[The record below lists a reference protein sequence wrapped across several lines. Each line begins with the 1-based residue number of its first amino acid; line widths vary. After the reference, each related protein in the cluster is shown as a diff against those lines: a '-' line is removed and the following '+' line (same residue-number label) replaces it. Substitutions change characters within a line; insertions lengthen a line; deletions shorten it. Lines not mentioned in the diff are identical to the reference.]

1 MSNKTLLV
9 TGGSSD
15 IAEKFIRKY
24 SKNYDLIITTYNK
37 NYPKIDISKKKKIK
51 NFKVNFNNYKELCN
65 FTNMLKK
72 KSLLPNRILHI
83 ASNKLELSSLVNL
96 DWKDYEKIIN
106 VQVRSLFEIF
116 KYFLP
121 SMKKNKEGKIVILLS
136 SVVYGKPP
144 SSMSQYV
151 TAKYA
156 LNGLIKSA
164 ASEFANYRININSV
178 SPDMMK
184 TKFMNDIP
192 DKILQ
197 LNEQKVPFGRNTEI
211 NDILDTIE
219 FLLSKRSDFITGI
232 DIPITGGL

>member
-24 SKNYDLIITTYNK
+24 SKNYDLIITNYNK

-72 KSLLPNRILHI
+72 KSLLPKRILHN
-83 ASNKLELSSLVNL
+83 ASNKLELCSFVNL
-96 DWKDYEKIIN
+96 EWKDNEKIIN

-121 SMKKNKEGKIVILLS
+121 V
-136 SVVYGKPP
+136 
-144 SSMSQYV
+144 
-151 TAKYA
+151 
-156 LNGLIKSA
+156 
-164 ASEFANYRININSV
+164 
-178 SPDMMK
+178 
-184 TKFMNDIP
+184 
-192 DKILQ
+192 
-197 LNEQKVPFGRNTEI
+197 
-211 NDILDTIE
+211 
-219 FLLSKRSDFITGI
+219 
-232 DIPITGGL
+232 